1 MTLLAALDI
10 ETTGID
16 PDEDLILEISWV
28 ITDEDFNTITPLRTA
43 IVRHNLA
50 GLQDVWLL
58 LRENDVVRNMH
69 QQSGLL
75 LAFNT
80 ETPVSMEALAMMFC
94 DDVKR
99 ASIVSGKFFDDE
111 VPQVHL
117 TGNSI
122 AFDREFLKR
131 NHTWANFFD
140 SDVLGIEIHHR
151 LLDLSS
157 VKMMLDSAGVAW
169 KKAEN
174 PGPHRA
180 ANDVLEVVE
189 QGQIFHTLLAELK
202 GNN

>member
-10 ETTGID
+10 ETTGLD

-28 ITDEDFNTITPLRTA
+28 ITDEDYNPITPLRTE
-43 IVRHNLA
+43 IVHHNLA
-50 GLQDVWLL
+50 ELPDIWLL

-75 LAFNT
+75 PAINT
-80 ETPVSMEALAMMFC
+80 ETSVSMEALALMFR
-94 DDVKR
+94 DDVNL
-99 ASIVSGKFFDDE
+99 ANTTHGDAFGEE

-131 NHTWANFFD
+131 NSTWANFFD

-157 VKMMLDSAGVAW
+157 VKMMLDAVGVTW

-189 QGQIFHTLLAELK
+189 QGQIFHTLLTELK

>member
-80 ETPVSMEALAMMFC
+80 DSPVSMEALALMFR

-157 VKMMLDSAGVAW
+157 VKMMLDSVGIPW
-169 KKAEN
+169 KKAGN

-189 QGQIFHTLLAELK
+189 QGQIFHTLLTELK

>member
-10 ETTGID
+10 ETTGLD

-28 ITDEDFNTITPLRTA
+28 ITDEDFNTITPLRTE
-43 IVRHNLA
+43 IVHHNLA
-50 GLQDVWLL
+50 ELQDIWLL

-69 QQSGLL
+69 QQSGLIP
-75 LAFNT
+75 AINT
-80 ETPVSMEALAMMFC
+80 ETPMSMEALALMFR
-94 DDVKR
+94 DDVTVAH
-99 ASIVSGKFFDDE
+99 ASQGIDIS
-111 VPQVHL
+111 PLAPRVHL

-131 NHTWANFFD
+131 NPTWANFFD

-157 VKMMLDSAGVAW
+157 VKMMLDAVGVTW

-189 QGQIFHTLLAELK
+189 QGQIFHTLLTELK
-202 GNN
+202 GNY